1 LILRQFAILI
11 PVAQTIFDAAG
22 GQEAFL
28 KLAHAWHARC
38 LADAVVSHAFSH
50 GYHPQH
56 TERLAAYWAEA
67 LGGPPTYSTSLGD
80 ETPVTRMHSGN
91 GEHLEMDERA
101 QVCFA
106 QAIDDAGLPDDP
118 RLRSTLE
125 AYFRWATRRLARY
138 PYSPDDV
145 PVGIPLAR
153 WSWHGPRD
161 H

>member
-1 LILRQFAILI
+1 MILRQFAILI

-28 KLAHAWHARC
+28 KL
-38 LADAVVSHAFSH
+38 
-50 GYHPQH
+50 
-56 TERLAAYWAEA
+56 
-67 LGGPPTYSTSLGD
+67 
-80 ETPVTRMHSGN
+80 
-91 GEHLEMDERA
+91 
-101 QVCFA
+101 A

-153 WSWHGPRD
+153 WSWDGPRD